1 MIKSL
6 MPDPFDRIKYYA
18 VKVAATILFLFVLAK
33 VVLHEIG
40 Y

>member
-1 MIKSL
+1 MNQPIL
-6 MPDPFDRIKYYA
+6 DPFDRIKYYA
-18 VKVAATILFLFVLAK
+18 VKIAGLILFLYVVGK